1 MIEGKKKRVTLA
13 VIGTEEDA
21 EKFAEGMNIR
31 SEFTMQLMDYA
42 DKYAEEFTELN
53 KYLYNHVD
61 EDSLPALTF
70 IVATAFMKAF
80 SNGTGDEPVFDP
92 GEDSAFMQAVGL
104 LASKY
109 SDVGEGFVEPF
120 AVFGSA
126 AYLQALSGKTLFI
139 DAEITETK
147 H

>member
-1 MIEGKKKRVTLA
+1 MADVEKRKVTLA

-21 EKFAEGMNIR
+21 EKLAEGMNIR

-53 KYLYNHVD
+53 KHLHNHVD

-80 SNGTGDEPVFDP
+80 ANGTGDEPVFDP
-92 GEDSAFMQAVGL
+92 GEDSSFMQAAGL
-104 LASKY
+104 LARKY

-120 AVFGSA
+120 AVFGSLS
-126 AYLQALSGKTLFI
+126 YLQALSGKTLFI